1 MIKAKLKILIFAVLV
16 ALLLCLAGCNT
27 KVGEKSHTAEI
38 FALDTV
44 ISLTA
49 YGENAEASVSAATQE
64 IYRLDNLLSVT
75 NSASDIYK
83 LNNAKGEAVTVSSET
98 YALLKTSKEVSLSTK
113 GNFDVTI
120 YPVMKLW
127 GFTEDTQKV
136 PAKDELSKALAK
148 VYSENIILSE
158 NNTVKLINNAMCDLG
173 GIAKG
178 YIADKAAAA
187 MTNAG
192 ADYGIISLGGNVR
205 TIGSKPDGEKW
216 SVGIKDPAGDGYFA
230 TLFTDECSVIT
241 SGAYQRNFTEDEVV
255 YHHIIDPTTG
265 YPSKSDA
272 VSVTIIGKDGA
283 ICDALSTAIYIGGS
297 EYAAEIHRQHKDFE
311 YVILTKDK
319 EVIASKGLSGNIKL
333 TENDDITNITY
344 K

>member
-1 MIKAKLKILIFAVLV
+1 MVKAKHKLLILSLV
-16 ALLLCLAGCNT
+16 AALCLSFFGCNT
-27 KVGEKSHTAEI
+27 STSANPHTAEI

-44 ISLTA
+44 ITLTA
-49 YGENAEASVSAATQE
+49 YGDSAKDAVSAATEE
-64 IYRLDNLLSVT
+64 IYRLDKLFSVT
-75 NSASDIYK
+75 NPSSDIYK
-83 LNNAKGEAVTVSSET
+83 LNNAKGEAVTVSEET
-98 YALLKTSKEVSLSTK
+98 YSLLKSAKDISLATK

-120 YPVMKLW
+120 YPVLKLW

-136 PAKDELSKALAK
+136 PEKDALSKELAK
-148 VYSENIILSE
+148 VYSENIILLE
-158 NNTVKLINNAMCDLG
+158 NNTVALQNNAMCDFG

-178 YIADKAAAA
+178 YIADKAATA

-192 ADYGIISLGGNVR
+192 AQYGIISLGGNVR
-205 TIGSKPDGEKW
+205 TIGSKPENEKW

-230 TLFTDECSVIT
+230 TLYTEECSVIT
-241 SGAYQRNFTEDEVV
+241 SGGYQRNFTENEVV
-255 YHHIIDPTTG
+255 YHHIIDPATG

-283 ICDALSTAIYIGGS
+283 VCDALSTALYIGGS
-297 EYAAEIHRQHKDFE
+297 EYAAEIHNQRDDFE

-319 EVIASKGLSGNIKL
+319 EVIASKGLKDKIEL
-333 TENDDITNITY
+333 TENDNITSITY